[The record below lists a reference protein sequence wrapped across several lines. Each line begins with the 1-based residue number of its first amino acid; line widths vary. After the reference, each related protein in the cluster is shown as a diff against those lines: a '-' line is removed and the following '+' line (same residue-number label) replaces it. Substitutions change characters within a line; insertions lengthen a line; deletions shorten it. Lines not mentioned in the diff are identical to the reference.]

1 MPEGGVF
8 LPKPSSW
15 GEDYKAHIRP
25 PRLSP
30 YWLRCVAFTLINLT
44 YKPQI
49 VVLMPSLAMFLL
61 LYSRLFK
68 TFSYF
73 LDQELSGR
81 QSQSSKD
88 TLPNTHLVLQTPCQ
102 SLCPAPP
109 FLPTLAQ
116 AFHSRAASQLC
127 SLQTT
132 HAHLTPS
139 VGHASEHTFF
149 ILTFF
154 LS

>member
-102 SLCPAPP
+102 SLCPAPHF
-109 FLPTLAQ
+109 FLPWLRPFTAGLPP
-116 AFHSRAASQLC
+116 SS
-127 SLQTT
+127 
-132 HAHLTPS
+132 AHCRQ
-139 VGHASEHTFF
+139 HMHTSHH
-149 ILTFF
+149 L
-154 LS
+154 